1 MKFGIRELIVL
12 LVLAH
17 ALPAVADE
25 GGEAGDVAFAAAL
38 KNARQDPSVPIGL
51 EVSCSGE
58 RGLRQFRV
66 YPDGVAFWNN
76 EVQVPVTAEVR
87 NGLLQDLLEV
97 DYASFEPHYG
107 GGNEEEEFDGPVRV
121 TCQIDVRVSDHRKQ
135 VVQERDGEQ
144 FAPLRALADTLLDRG
159 EALAP
164 SGIRVTGLEDGL
176 AKLGSGELAKEAL
189 GLRFLYLPGDE
200 STIGLLVQIEDGRL
214 VSRRYRPGV
223 ELQSAA
229 PQALTAGT
237 LAKVVDALN
246 LAKFWNLPVNVQA
259 DDHYQVYLNVLRF
272 RSTVIARPF
281 GRKATDD
288 QRAAEDV
295 VARLVSTLREIGEQ
309 ANAGQNP

>member
-1 MKFGIRELIVL
+1 MKCVVRGLVVL
-12 LVLAH
+12 S
-17 ALPAVADE
+17 ALLCALSTAADEGEEPAVAD
-25 GGEAGDVAFAAAL
+25 FAAAL
-38 KNARQDPSVPIGL
+38 KGAQEDPSVPIGL
-51 EVSCSGE
+51 EVNCAGE
-58 RGLRQFRV
+58 QGLRQFRV

-76 EVQVPVTAEVR
+76 EVQVPVTAETR
-87 NGLLQDLLEV
+87 HGLLQDLLEA
-97 DYASFEPHYG
+97 DYASFESHYG
-107 GGNEEEEFDGPVRV
+107 GGDGEEEFDGPVRV
-121 TCQIDVRVSDHRKQ
+121 TCQIDIRVSGHRKQ
-135 VVQERDGEQ
+135 AVQERDGEQ
-144 FAPLRALADTLLDRG
+144 FAPLRILADALLDRG

-176 AKLGSGELAKEAL
+176 AKLGAGELAREAL
-189 GLRFLYLPGDE
+189 GLRFLYLPSDE
-200 STIGLLVQIEDGRL
+200 SAIGLLLQIEDGRL

-229 PQALTAGT
+229 PQALTAET
-237 LAKVVDALN
+237 LAKVVDALK

-272 RSTVIARPF
+272 RSTVVARPF
-281 GRKATDD
+281 GRKATDA